1 MVLGQEGVMRIQD
14 VDNEGGVTMN
24 TSERSAM
31 TEMRG
36 QWRESEF
43 QREDEETR
51 AVSEHGQRSPQASSS
66 LMLPTSLISSS

>member
-1 MVLGQEGVMRIQD
+1 
-14 VDNEGGVTMN
+14 MN
-24 TSERSAM
+24 TGEKSAM

-36 QWRESEF
+36 QWRKSEV
-43 QREDEETR
+43 QREDEEMR